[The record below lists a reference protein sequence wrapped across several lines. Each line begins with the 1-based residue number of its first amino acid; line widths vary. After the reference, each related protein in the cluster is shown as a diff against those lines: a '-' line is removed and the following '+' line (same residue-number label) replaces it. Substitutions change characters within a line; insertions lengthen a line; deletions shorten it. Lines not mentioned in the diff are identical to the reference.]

1 MIELFEKVRE
11 AVRETEL
18 RCLEEI
24 QRDNE
29 DRERDRLK
37 THKEVLKVV
46 DTLSH
51 TEMQVLR
58 AEVELMEKNWE

>member
-11 AVRETEL
+11 AVREMEL

-46 DTLSH
+46 DILSH

-58 AEVELMEKNWE
+58 AEQELMEKNWE